1 MPDID
6 EIEEL
11 SLSHLLE
18 PPYAGNPYALY
29 QRFRAADPVHWD
41 QRGSWVLTRYADV
54 VAALR
59 DARLSAERFSLDVS
73 GLPEEMQRPVR
84 ALARQMLFLDPPDHT
99 RLRTLAAKAF
109 TPRMVEMMRLSI
121 QRIVDDLLDA
131 VEPEGSFNVIGE
143 LAFPLPAIVIAQ
155 MLGVPPEDRLQFAHW
170 TAAFGALLDGALLS
184 AMGLPEALVR
194 VSALMDYFRQIIAER
209 RSAPRDDLLQA
220 LINAEEQGDTL
231 SEDELLG
238 NCILLLAAGHGTTT
252 HLIGNGLLALLRH
265 PDQLE
270 LLRQNPVLIGPA
282 VLELLRYDSPVQMT
296 GREASADLEIGGKR
310 IYAGQHVMAC
320 LGAANRDPQQFPDPD
335 RLDLRRAAGKHVAFG
350 HGIHYCLGAPLGRL
364 EAEIALSTLL
374 RRFPTLH
381 LEGDADTLTWMGSRI
396 FRGLRALPVSM

>member
-1 MPDID
+1 MPGSN

-18 PPYAGNPYALY
+18 PGYAGNPYALY
-29 QRFRAADPVHWD
+29 QRLRAADPVHWD
-41 QRGSWVLTRYADV
+41 ERGSWVLTRYADV

-59 DARLSAERFSLDVS
+59 DPRLSAERFSLDVS

-99 RLRTLAAKAF
+99 RLRALAAKAF
-109 TPRMVEMMRLSI
+109 TPRMVEMMRFSI

-131 VEPEGSFNVIGE
+131 VEPAGSFNVISE

-170 TAAFGALLDGALLS
+170 TAALGALLDGALLS

-194 VSALMDYFRQIIAER
+194 VSALLDYFRQIIAER

-238 NCILLLAAGHGTTT
+238 NCILLLAAGHGTTI

-270 LLRQNPVLIGPA
+270 LLRHNPALIGPA

-296 GREASADLEIGGKR
+296 GREASTDLEIGGKR

-320 LGAANRDPQQFPDPD
+320 LGAANRDPRQFPDPD
-335 RLDLRRAAGKHVAFG
+335 RLDLQRAAGKQVAFG

-374 RRFPTLH
+374 HRFPALR
-381 LEGDADTLTWMGSRI
+381 LEGEADTLTWMSSRI
-396 FRGLRALPVSM
+396 FRGLRALPVIV

>member
-6 EIEEL
+6 EREDL

-29 QRFRAADPVHWD
+29 SRLRAADPVHWD
-41 QRGSWVLTRYADV
+41 ERGSWVLTRYADV

-59 DARLSAERFSLDVS
+59 DSRLSAERFSLDVS
-73 GLPEEMQRPVR
+73 GLPAEVQRPVR

-131 VEPEGSFNVIGE
+131 VEPGGSFEVIDT

-170 TAAFGALLDGALLS
+170 TAAFGALLDGALLT
-184 AMGLPEALVR
+184 AIGLQEALVR

-209 RSAPRDDLLQA
+209 RSAPHDDLLQA
-220 LINAEEQGDTL
+220 LLNAEEQGDTL

-252 HLIGNGLLALLRH
+252 HLIGNGLLALLQH

-270 LLRQNPVLIGPA
+270 LLRRNPALIGSA
-282 VLELLRYDSPVQMT
+282 VLELLRFDSPVQMT
-296 GREASADLEIGGKR
+296 GRQARTDLDIGGKH
-310 IYAGQHVMAC
+310 IEAGQYVLAC

-335 RLDLRRAAGKHVAFG
+335 RLDLQRAAGKQVAFG

-364 EAEIALSTLL
+364 EAEIALNTLL
-374 RRFPTLH
+374 RRFPGLR
-381 LEGDADTLTWMGSRI
+381 LACEADMLTWLPGLV
-396 FRGLRALPVSM
+396 FRGLRALPVIV

>member
-1 MPDID
+1 MQNID
-6 EIEEL
+6 EIEDL
-11 SLSHLLE
+11 SLSQLLE
-18 PPYAGNPYALY
+18 PAYAGNPYALY
-29 QRFRAADPVHWD
+29 RRLRTADPVHWD
-41 QRGSWVLTRYADV
+41 ERGSWVLTRYADV

-59 DARLSAERFSLDVS
+59 DSRLSAERFSLDVS
-73 GLPEEMQRPVR
+73 GLPEEVQRPVR

-131 VEPEGSFNVIGE
+131 VEPDGSFEVIDA

-170 TAAFGALLDGALLS
+170 TAAFGALLDGALLT
-184 AMGLPEALVR
+184 AIGLQEALIR

-220 LINAEEQGDTL
+220 LLNAEEQGDTL

-252 HLIGNGLLALLRH
+252 HLIGNGLLALLQH

-270 LLRQNPVLIGPA
+270 ILRQNPSLIGSA

-296 GREASADLEIGGKR
+296 GRQARTDLDIGGKH
-310 IYAGQHVMAC
+310 IQAGQYILAC

-335 RLDLRRAAGKHVAFG
+335 RLDLQRAAGKQLAFG

-364 EAEIALSTLL
+364 EAEIALNTLL
-374 RRFPTLH
+374 RRFPALH
-381 LEGDADTLTWMGSRI
+381 LACEADTLTWLPGLV
-396 FRGLRALPVSM
+396 FRGLRALPVTI